1 MKPQGQGRSID
12 LDDCGLAIARAI
24 QNSSIWQSG
33 SNTDISAYAK
43 AQTTYAY
50 GLDKSLLSLEGG
62 SAKNVNI
69 EAKTEVL
76 DGIPPGAE
84 GFSINWQSGG

>member
-1 MKPQGQGRSID
+1 MKDQRIASNEDLKVRAEAID
-12 LDDCGLAIARAI
+12 LDDYNNLAIARAI
-24 QNSSIWQSG
+24 QNTSIWQSG

-69 EAKTEVL
+69 EAKTEVFGW
-76 DGIPPGAE
+76 DPHH
-84 GFSINWQSGG
+84 F